1 MFLFIFGGS
10 TEEKSKVRFDS
21 LSFHSIHCSFNL
33 NELLTK
39 VGCMKLSSKA
49 VTPIPSTYDKDNIT
63 LYLGGKGHCVNV
75 IKFRI
80 LRYGR
85 PY

>member
-1 MFLFIFGGS
+1 MFLFIVGGS
-10 TEEKSKVRFDS
+10 TEEKSKLRLDH
-21 LSFHSIHCSFNL
+21 LSVHSIHCSSNL

-39 VGCMKLSSKA
+39 LGCMKLSSKA
-49 VTPIPSTYDKDNIT
+49 DTPIPSTYDTNNIT

-80 LRYGR
+80 QRYGR